1 MSIILKW
8 AGSKSGLAAE
18 EGKCAMKIILVPH
31 IEHVASL

>member
-1 MSIILKW
+1 MSSILKS

-18 EGKCAMKIILVPH
+18 EGKCAIKIILVPH